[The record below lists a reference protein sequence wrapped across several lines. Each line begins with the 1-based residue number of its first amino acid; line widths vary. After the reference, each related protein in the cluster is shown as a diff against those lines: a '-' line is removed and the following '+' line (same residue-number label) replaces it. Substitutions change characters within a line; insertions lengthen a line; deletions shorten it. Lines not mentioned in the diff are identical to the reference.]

1 MSHAINDVQDD
12 VDAQG
17 ASKCDNVKD
26 CGACEIHVEQEAPSN
41 DLRDGNQ
48 CQGTLNPIGLS
59 RADLDQQCKD
69 T

>member
-12 VDAQG
+12 VDTQG
-17 ASKCDNVKD
+17 ASKCDEVKD

-48 CQGTLNPIGLS
+48 C
-59 RADLDQQCKD
+59 
-69 T
+69 